1 MFYIHCPYC
10 DEHREEE
17 EFHPKGQAHIV
28 RPAEPENCSDEEW
41 GDYLFFRD
49 NPRGIHHEL
58 WVHAIGCRKFFNIT
72 RNTATYE
79 ILETYRM
86 GERPAVTTENLP
98 DKQKQSGVQAAD
110 GGWQTVGARPES
122 EALNESSGSQGK
134 TNKEESV

>member
-10 DEHREEE
+10 DEYRDEE
-17 EFHPKGQAHIV
+17 EFHPKGQAHIA
-28 RPAEPENCSDEEW
+28 RPEDPESCTDEQW

-72 RNTATYE
+72 RNTVSYE

-86 GERPAVTTENLP
+86 GEQPRVSAEHPEGKAAEQGAAVNVADEAGMVAG
-98 DKQKQSGVQAAD
+98 QEGVKA
-110 GGWQTVGARPES
+110 
-122 EALNESSGSQGK
+122 
-134 TNKEESV
+134 

>member
-17 EFHPKGQAHIV
+17 EFHPKGQAHIA
-28 RPAEPENCSDEEW
+28 RPADPENCTEEEW

-86 GERPAVTTENLP
+86 GERPAVTAENLP

-110 GGWQTVGARPES
+110 AGWQTVGARPES
-122 EALNESSGSQGK
+122 EALNESSESQGK
-134 TNKEESV
+134 ANKEESV

>member
-10 DEHREEE
+10 DEYRDEE
-17 EFHPKGQAHIV
+17 EFHPKGQAHIA
-28 RPAEPENCSDEEW
+28 RPEDPETCSDEEW

-72 RNTATYE
+72 RNSASYE

-86 GERPAVTTENLP
+86 GERPRFSAEHPQGESAEHGAAVNVADEAGRVA
-98 DKQKQSGVQAAD
+98 DQEGVRA
-110 GGWQTVGARPES
+110 
-122 EALNESSGSQGK
+122 
-134 TNKEESV
+134 